1 MQYVGRSNVTTELQS
16 DVLLPCIFK
25 ATLLGSNKT
34 ADIAAVW
41 SQTTI
46 PADNLVEIR
55 LQGEVMFWNNR
66 GGRIKTF
73 PKLSESGNF
82 SILLRNV
89 QQSDLG
95 LYRCELF
102 NGTNCMIAYQEVQ
115 LG

>member
-1 MQYVGRSNVTTELQS
+1 MEQRFNTNMSSSIAEKSKCKSKLISSINVTTELQS

-73 PKLSESGNF
+73 PKLS
-82 SILLRNV
+82 
-89 QQSDLG
+89 
-95 LYRCELF
+95 
-102 NGTNCMIAYQEVQ
+102 
-115 LG
+115 